1 VIRLIIVDDHIL
13 FREGLKS
20 LMATL
25 PDVTVVGEA
34 EDGRGGIALA
44 QESRPDL
51 VLMDVSMPDMNGIE
65 ATRKIVSKS
74 GDMRVMAL
82 SMHPDRQFV
91 SQMLQAGARGY
102 LLKSCAFDEVR
113 HAIDTV
119 VAGEIYVSPH
129 LTGVVVKDYVD
140 RMNRAHSSGGELTPR
155 EREVLQLVAEGKTNR
170 EVADALALGIKTAE
184 THRKRIMEKLKLHTV
199 AELTKYAVKEGI
211 TRL

>member
-1 VIRLIIVDDHIL
+1 VIRLIIVDDHLL

-25 PDVTVVGEA
+25 PDVSVVGEA
-34 EDGRGGIALA
+34 EDGRSGIALA
-44 QESRPDL
+44 QETQPDL

-65 ATRKIVSKS
+65 ATRRIVGASD
-74 GDMRVMAL
+74 GARVMAL

-102 LLKSCAFDEVR
+102 VIKSCAFDEVH

-119 VAGEIYVSPH
+119 VAGEIYVSPQ
-129 LTGVVVKDYVD
+129 LTGVVVKDYVA
-140 RMNRAHSSGGELTPR
+140 RMRGSHAPGGELTPR

-170 EVADALALGIKTAE
+170 EVAETLALGIKTAE
-184 THRKRIMEKLKLHTV
+184 THRRRIMEKLKLHTV